1 VNEINEISWTIEE
14 LEDSIRENERLL
26 AEGHRYRGIAKMQW
40 IQSILEEALAT
51 KRNILHATARG
62 NALAN

>member
-1 VNEINEISWTIEE
+1 MNEINEISWTIEE

-26 AEGHRYRGIAKMQW
+26 AECHRYRGIAKMQW
-40 IQSILEEALAT
+40 IQSILEEALET
-51 KRNILHATARG
+51 KRSILHATARG